1 MTDAWLLALP
11 VVAFVIAFAATARF
25 RLYVLSSGRFVDV
38 PNARSSHVVPTPRG
52 GGVAIVI
59 ATLAVLPLL
68 GWLDIWTWRTVWGV
82 TGAGALVALIGAWDD
97 VTNLPRTWRLVGH
110 FVAAACAVSMLDA
123 PDTLLEPRLENILWA
138 GAVAALFMVWFLNL
152 TNFMDGIDGIVGVEI
167 VTVCTGGALLYLLV
181 PLGTSYW
188 VGPLILA
195 AATLGFL
202 LWNWPPAKI
211 FMGDTGSGF
220 IGITVAAFALQAR
233 SIDAALF
240 WSWLILYAVFV
251 TDATLTVLRR
261 MLRGDRFHEAH
272 RSHAYQHAAQMYGG
286 HKPVT
291 LAVAAINVLWL
302 FPIAVAVALKVLDGR
317 TGLVIAY
324 VPLTVLVLWLRAGA
338 PDARGLVP
346 DR

>member
-1 MTDAWLLALP
+1 MTNAWLLALP
-11 VVAFVIAFAATARF
+11 VIAFVIAYAATARF
-25 RLYVLSSGRFVDV
+25 RRYVLSSGRFVDV

-59 ATLAVLPLL
+59 AALAVLPLL
-68 GWLDIWTWRTVWGV
+68 AWMDVWTWRTVWGV

-110 FVAAACAVSMLDA
+110 FLAAAWAVSMLNV
-123 PDTLLEPRLENILWA
+123 PGVLLGARVENLFLA
-138 GAVAALFMVWFLNL
+138 GAIAALFMVWFLNL

-167 VTVCTGGALLYLLV
+167 VTVCVGGALLYLLT
-181 PLGTSYW
+181 PGETSYW

-233 SIDAALF
+233 SIDSALF

-272 RSHAYQHAAQMYGG
+272 RSHAYQHAAQIYGG

-291 LAVAAINVLWL
+291 LAVGVINVLWL
-302 FPIAVAVALKVLDGR
+302 FPIAVAVTLKVLDGR
-317 TGLVIAY
+317 AGLVIAY
-324 VPLTVLVLWLRAGA
+324 LPLIVLVLWLRAGA